1 MATVDRIIQEMTL
14 REPQADSFIKF
25 VSLIAAVEIK
35 TMDQARIKRL
45 LQTGTLSF
53 PNEYARLTFAL
64 ATGVGKTRLMGAI
77 AAYLFLEEKAQHFA
91 FLAPSSTILQKMK
104 DEAVV
109 SHPKYIF
116 KGISGFP
123 HPQVVHAQNIESYHP
138 ENLQLIKSPVMFILT
153 PGQIRPRSGS
163 EAERRLRRE
172 SEGFGPSFVD
182 YLAGLNDLVVFL
194 DEGHRYGQDASE
206 TRAWAK
212 AISDLNPKVVIEMT
226 ATPSNPSTVVYKY
239 DLREALREGRYIKNV
254 TAIVEQRQAAVTD
267 EEWDKHTL
275 LEGFRRLEVKKS
287 AIGAYVKNYPEK
299 NIVKPIMLI
308 AAQDT
313 THAAW
318 VEQWFLC
325 EEFLNEVNSKV
336 LGENPMSEKL
346 PRSKVL
352 RVDITQSEDEIAKIL
367 EVEKASDN
375 TEIVVNVG
383 MLKEGWDVNNVYVI
397 VPLRAMASVT
407 LTTQTIG
414 RGLRLPFGNRVGD
427 EEVDTLDVLAFGRE
441 TVQEVIQQAKQVGV
455 NVKEGGT
462 NGGGMTFLDVEP
474 KKQFEIKIPS
484 ISLRVAKPPTLKGWH
499 PQMHVHIDLS
509 HAATISRVEVQT
521 GETSVLGEV
530 LDLEVENPPKRLGQ
544 LLCKEVDEIAGQEPE
559 VTRIFKEYLDNGGC
573 HDLDKQRKALQKYG
587 RQIYDDVKSQVEE
600 LAKNLETKYEHEE
613 EEYDKFV
620 FTKVTHSVNAQNS
633 VIDKDAATFP
643 KDKQRAVSGWSKS
656 LYPQNKF
663 DTKDELL
670 LAKVLDKIKG
680 ILWIRNP
687 AKKFGIQT
695 QAGWHYPDFIVAK
708 DKKYIFIEVKDSNEL
723 NDHNSDAFIK
733 GKSATEW
740 CELASNSSETG
751 FEYWAIPN
759 NRVTECVTID
769 DLKSKRFIF
778 TRK

>member
-1 MATVDRIIQEMTL
+1 MGMVDRIIQEMTL
-14 REPQADSFIKF
+14 REPQADSLLKF
-25 VSLIAAVEIK
+25 ASLMSSIEINN
-35 TMDQARIKRL
+35 MDQARIKRL
-45 LQTGTLSF
+45 LQTGNLSF
-53 PNEYARLTFAL
+53 PNEYGRLTFAL

-77 AAYLFLEEKAQHFA
+77 TAYLFLEEKAKNFV

-116 KGISGFP
+116 KGLSGFP
-123 HPQVVHAQNIESYHP
+123 HPQVVNSENIGTFHP
-138 ENLQLIKSPVMFILT
+138 ENMQLFKSPTMFILT

-194 DEGHRYGQDASE
+194 DEGHRYGQDTAE

-212 AISDLNPKVVIEMT
+212 AVSDLNPKLVIEMT

-254 TAIVEQRQAAVTD
+254 TAIVEQRQSAVTD

-275 LEGFRRLEVKKS
+275 MEGFRRLEVKKS
-287 AIGAYVKNYPEK
+287 AVGAYVKNYPEK

-318 VEQWFLC
+318 VEEWFLSDG
-325 EEFLNEVNSKV
+325 FFGEVNSKI
-336 LGENPMSEKL
+336 LKENPMPEKL
-346 PRSKVL
+346 AKSKVL
-352 RVDITQSEDEIAKIL
+352 RVDITQSEDEITKIL
-367 EVEKASDN
+367 EVENTSDK
-375 TEIVVNVG
+375 TEIVINVG

-407 LTTQTIG
+407 LATQTIG
-414 RGLRLPFGNRVGD
+414 RGLRLPYGSRVGD
-427 EEVDTLDVLAFGRE
+427 EEIDTLDVIAFGRE
-441 TVQEVIQQAKQVGV
+441 TVQEVIEQAKQVGI
-455 NVKEGGT
+455 NVREGGN

-474 KKQFEIKIPS
+474 NKQLRIKIPAM
-484 ISLRVAKPPTLKGWH
+484 SLKVTSPPTLTNWH
-499 PQMHVHIDLS
+499 PEKHVKIDIS
-509 HAATISRVEVQT
+509 RAASISRVEVQT
-521 GETSVLGEV
+521 GDASVLGEA
-530 LDLEVENPPKRLGQ
+530 LDMEVENPPKRLGQ
-544 LLCKEVDEIAGQEPE
+544 LLCKEIGEITGQEAE
-559 VTRIFKEYLDNGGC
+559 ATRIFKEYFDDAGC
-573 HDLDKQRKALQKYG
+573 DELEKQRKATQKYG
-587 RQIYDDVKSQVEE
+587 RQIYDDVKAQIEN
-600 LAKNLETKYEHEE
+600 LTKHLETEYEHEE
-613 EEYDKFV
+613 EEYDEFV
-620 FTKVTHSVNAQNS
+620 FGKVTHSVNAQNS
-633 VIDKDAATFP
+633 VIDKDTAVFP
-643 KDKQRAVSGWSKS
+643 RDKQRAIKGWSKS

-670 LAKVLDKIKG
+670 LAKIVDNAKD

-687 AKKFGIQT
+687 VKKFGIQT
-695 QAGWHYPDFIVAK
+695 QAGWHYPDFIITK
-708 DKKYIFIEVKDSNEL
+708 GKKYIFIEVKDSNEL

-740 CELASNSSETG
+740 CELASESSDVD
-751 FEYWAIPN
+751 FEYWAIPHT
-759 NRVTECVTID
+759 RVSECVTLE
-769 DLKSKRFIF
+769 DLESKRFVF
-778 TRK
+778 AK